1 MLEKKYLYNKGVT
14 YRSFF
19 IYPIKCHNGYTYR
32 CRCSCPQDD
41 PNLQLGSGL
50 FESIAEALEA
60 GKRYLDRELQYRKE
74 LSHYKK
80 LLSNHRISNEEYQ
93 LSQCSLDQAIWGLL

>member
-19 IYPIKCHNGYTYR
+19 ICPIKYQNGYTY
-32 CRCSCPQDD
+32 RCSCPQDD

-60 GKRYLDRELQYRKE
+60 GKRYLDRELQYQNE
-74 LSHYKK
+74 LSQYNK
-80 LLSNHRISNEEYQ
+80 LLSTHRISKEEYQ
-93 LSQCSLDQAIWGLL
+93 SSQCSLDQAIWGLL